1 VKKVKMAKKKVL
13 VGTIGKP
20 YGLKGWVK
28 INSYTEP
35 VSNIL
40 DYRPWYLEAPR
51 KSSHPPILPIE
62 IIEQRAQGQQILARL
77 STCTTP
83 ESACLYTNYKIY
95 VEREKFSA
103 LVEGQYYWTDLEG
116 LKVYTCEN
124 IYLGIIS
131 AIYATGANDILVI
144 VDKKRHLVPFLL
156 DQTIKSI
163 DLENKIMIVDWEAEF

>member
-1 VKKVKMAKKKVL
+1 MTKKKVL

-20 YGLKGWVK
+20 CGIKGWVK

-35 VSNIL
+35 VSNII
-40 DYRPWYLEAPR
+40 DYRPWYLVAPN
-51 KSSHPPILPIE
+51 KSSSPPILIE
-62 IIEQRAQGQQILARL
+62 LIDNRLHGQQILVL
-77 STCTTP
+77 FENCTTP

-95 VEREKFSA
+95 VDREKFFPLA
-103 LVEGQYYWTDLEG
+103 DREYYWTDLEG

-131 AIYATGANDILVI
+131 AIFATGANDVLVI
-144 VDKKRHLVPFLL
+144 MDKKKHLIPFLL

-163 DLENKIMIVDWEAEF
+163 DLENKRMIVDWDAEF

>member
-1 VKKVKMAKKKVL
+1 MTKKKVL

-20 YGLKGWVK
+20 YGVKGWVK

-40 DYRPWYLEAPR
+40 DYQPWYLEAPS
-51 KSSHPPILPIE
+51 KLSSPPILIE
-62 IIEQRAQGQQILARL
+62 IIDNCLHGQQILAL
-77 STCTTP
+77 LANCITP

-95 VEREKFSA
+95 VDREKFFPLA
-103 LVEGQYYWTDLEG
+103 EQEYYWTDLEG

-124 IYLGIIS
+124 TYLGIIQ
-131 AIYATGANDILVI
+131 AIFATGANDVLVI
-144 VDKKRHLVPFLL
+144 TDKKRHLVPFLL

-163 DLENKIMIVDWEAEF
+163 NLENKTMIVDWDAEF

>member
-1 VKKVKMAKKKVL
+1 MTKKKVL

-20 YGLKGWVK
+20 YGVKGWAK

-35 VSNIL
+35 VSNII
-40 DYRPWYLEAPR
+40 DYRPWHLEAPN
-51 KSSHPPILPIE
+51 KSSSPPVLIE
-62 IIEQRAQGQQILARL
+62 ISDIRVHGQQILAL
-77 STCTTP
+77 FANCTTP

-95 VEREKFSA
+95 IDREKLFPLA
-103 LVEGQYYWTDLEG
+103 DREYYWTDLEG

-131 AIYATGANDILVI
+131 AIFATGANDVLVI
-144 VDKKRHLVPFLL
+144 MDKKRHLIPFLL

-163 DLENKIMIVDWEAEF
+163 DLENKTMIVDWDAEF